1 MYQNCCICGVLSD
14 DGSLIQYSGK
24 WYHVCMECSDT
35 LTHEDVIEYL
45 EKRRD
50 KNAIKRFY

>member
-14 DGSLIQYSGK
+14 DGSLIQDSGK
-24 WYHVCMECSDT
+24 WYHVCMDCSDT
-35 LTHEDVIEYL
+35 LTHEDIIEYL